1 MVFALD
7 QSNLRGIGLI
17 IWKRFHKQ
25 MIPLIKKCF
34 LVGWTGWAHTD
45 MIWYMTY
52 FLILNIRL
60 GRSPIFWLLIIDCL
74 FQVADSESE
83 STRYVTVTR
92 TQTRDLVPRESVTR
106 VNVVTSQPPFDIIDF
121 NPSPRQST
129 FLSEEVISR

>member
-1 MVFALD
+1 
-7 QSNLRGIGLI
+7 
-17 IWKRFHKQ
+17 
-25 MIPLIKKCF
+25 
-34 LVGWTGWAHTD
+34 
-45 MIWYMTY
+45 MTY